1 MVKFYI
7 IQKSQVSSAPVPQQP
22 DVQSISK
29 LKAQIFFFLFFFF
42 FLFCTYGKDLNRTKR
57 GYVSW
62 SWKFPELSTGC
73 NISSTEAAD
82 SRRQS

>member
-29 LKAQIFFFLFFFF
+29 LKAQIFFFYSFFFF
-42 FLFCTYGKDLNRTKR
+42 YFAHMERT
-57 GYVSW
+57 W
-62 SWKFPELSTGC
+62 
-73 NISSTEAAD
+73 TE
-82 SRRQS
+82 QKGVM